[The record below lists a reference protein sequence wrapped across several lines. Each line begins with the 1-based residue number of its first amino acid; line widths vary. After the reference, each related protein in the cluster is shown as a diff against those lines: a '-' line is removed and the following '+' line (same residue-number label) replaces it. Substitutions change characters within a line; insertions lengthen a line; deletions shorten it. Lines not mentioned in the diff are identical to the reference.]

1 MTWFDEPFRVS
12 RDLDLLGYG
21 DPAPEAVLA
30 IFREIFGIEERDGI
44 DFDADGARVG
54 RIREDNEYGGLRIR
68 TTADIGGARIAVN
81 VDVGFGDAADP
92 EPEMLDYPVL
102 LDMPSPRLRG
112 YARETVIAEKFQAMV
127 VLGRTNSRMK
137 DYFDIWML
145 SRSFDFDRAR
155 LARAISATFERRRTA
170 IPDETPDALSPVFAE
185 DEGKQR
191 QWNAFAR
198 EVATA
203 PGSLA
208 EVVTALEA
216 FLMPAAAAALE
227 ADHGDDAGRRRCY
240 RNASGLV
247 SNSSSE
253 PRSHRSILRA
263 VRSARAP
270 RNAHS
275 HTIATR
281 QPTSSRSLRVR
292 RSRSMLAA
300 NFACQ
305 KSGRVAGSVAYEHP
319 A

>member
-1 MTWFDEPFRVS
+1 MARGIVNIGASVRTRLLQVGRRTGQNFELVLNRYAVERLLYRLTRSRHADRFVLKGATLLMTWFDEPFRVS

-21 DPAPEAVLA
+21 DPAPEAVLTM
-30 IFREIFGIEERDGI
+30 FREIFGIEERDGI
-44 DFDADGARVG
+44 DFDADGARVV

-102 LDMPSPRLRG
+102 LDMPPPRLRG

-127 VLGRTNSRMK
+127 VLGRANSRMK

-145 SRSFDFDRAR
+145 SRSFDCDRAR
-155 LARAISATFERRRTA
+155 LARAVSATFERRRTA
-170 IPDETPDALSPVFAE
+170 IPDETPDALAPVFAE
-185 DEGKQR
+185 DEGRQR

-198 EVATA
+198 EVAAA

-227 ADHGDDAGRRRCY
+227 ADHGR
-240 RNASGLV
+240 
-247 SNSSSE
+247 
-253 PRSHRSILRA
+253 
-263 VRSARAP
+263 
-270 RNAHS
+270 
-275 HTIATR
+275 
-281 QPTSSRSLRVR
+281 
-292 RSRSMLAA
+292 
-300 NFACQ
+300 
-305 KSGRVAGSVAYEHP
+305 
-319 A
+319 